1 MNKKEYILEPDLV
14 EHGRYYLQEHTAD
27 HVRTACVVYYDFE
40 LAQRIL
46 HFLREE
52 NKKSV

>member
-1 MNKKEYILEPDLV
+1 MNKKEYVLEPDLV
-14 EHGRYYLQEHTAD
+14 EHGRYYIQEHTAD
-27 HVRTACVVYYDFE
+27 HVRTAIVVYYDFD
-40 LAQRIL
+40 LAQRIF